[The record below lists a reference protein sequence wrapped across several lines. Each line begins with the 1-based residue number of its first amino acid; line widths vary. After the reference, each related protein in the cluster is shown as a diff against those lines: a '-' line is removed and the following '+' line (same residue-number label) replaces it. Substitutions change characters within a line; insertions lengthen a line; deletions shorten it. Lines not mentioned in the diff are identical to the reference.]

1 MKTHWEFF
9 KEGDQSFG
17 MFYPRHY
24 ILVGFEG
31 QARAQE
37 AERELLQQGFTSE
50 EVRSASGEFVVNEL
64 ESVEDANF
72 LDRLKIWV
80 SRFVGTEA
88 GYIDDDLELARG
100 GGAFLFVYAPTDD
113 DCRRAMA
120 LLEPLHPVFARRY
133 LPMAIERL
141 IYPARVQPDV

>member
-9 KEGDQSFG
+9 KEGDHSFG

-24 ILVGFEG
+24 ILAGFG
-31 QARAQE
+31 DFPHAQAAE
-37 AERELLQQGFTSE
+37 AELLRQGFSAD
-50 EVRSASGEFVVNEL
+50 EVRAATGEFVVNEL
-64 ESVEDANF
+64 ESMKDASF
-72 LDRLKIWV
+72 LDKLKMQI
-80 SRFVGTEA
+80 SRAVGTEA

-100 GGAFLFVYAPTDD
+100 GGAFLFVYAPSDD
-113 DCRRAMA
+113 DCRRVMTV
-120 LLEPLHPVFARRY
+120 LRKQYPVFARRY